1 MNIWMNKLYFK
12 THIYHAANFNTYLV
26 DTHGENDS
34 AFISFVIADQSARV
48 WQTSIT
54 TTTAELF

>member
-1 MNIWMNKLYFK
+1 MNKLYLK

-48 WQTSIT
+48 
-54 TTTAELF
+54 